1 MVFSTVLTGI
11 IYCLLAFEVLAT
23 LLLSLPLGAGNAIV
37 KLFASSTLTAK
48 LKVPFGVVVLSIALV
63 LLGTHC
69 PTGSGADWSAGHPRG
84 APPFGGERP
93 RLQMPYANSQ
103 ATRAKPTTTRNNSRP
118 IEST

>member
-63 LLGTHC
+63 LLGTH
-69 PTGSGADWSAGHPRG
+69 
-84 APPFGGERP
+84 
-93 RLQMPYANSQ
+93 
-103 ATRAKPTTTRNNSRP
+103 
-118 IEST
+118 

>member
-69 PTGSGADWSAGHPRG
+69 VTGSGADWSAGHPR
-84 APPFGGERP
+84 
-93 RLQMPYANSQ
+93 
-103 ATRAKPTTTRNNSRP
+103 
-118 IEST
+118 